1 MHMSGS
7 YWISARSAAKVVEQ
21 RVKQIS
27 AGDML
32 KVESFKRDRWI
43 QFTRNE
49 DDTYDIV
56 EHGFSSAMLTVS
68 SADLKGE
75 IKRLIDVEFPR
86 SNQLRIHVSKSNE
99 AIHRKTN
106 GE

>member
-7 YWISARSAAKVVEQ
+7 YWISARSAGKVVEQ
-21 RVKQIS
+21 RVKQIN
-27 AGDML
+27 AGDVL

-43 QFTRNE
+43 EFTKKE
-49 DDTYDIV
+49 DGAYDVV
-56 EHGFSSAMLTVS
+56 EHGFSNTSLTIS

-75 IKRLIDVEFPR
+75 IKRMVDAEFPR

-99 AIHRKTN
+99 VAHRKA
-106 GE
+106 GEE